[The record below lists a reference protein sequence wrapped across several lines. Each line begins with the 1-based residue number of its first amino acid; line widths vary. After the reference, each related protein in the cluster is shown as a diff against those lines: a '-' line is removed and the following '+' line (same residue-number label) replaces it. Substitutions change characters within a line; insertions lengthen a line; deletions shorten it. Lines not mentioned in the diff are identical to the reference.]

1 MLFGSKSKNLLD
13 PEFPSLKL
21 PDAFVS
27 PEKGTP
33 STMNNGWVF
42 PEIEFKPRMLM
53 FVPEP
58 EIPLVWLIVTPDAF
72 PDNTL
77 ATSPSA
83 LCSISAAFIS
93 LTAYPRAFF
102 SL

>member
-1 MLFGSKSKNLLD
+1 
-13 PEFPSLKL
+13 
-21 PDAFVS
+21 
-27 PEKGTP
+27 
-33 STMNNGWVF
+33 
-42 PEIEFKPRMLM
+42 M
-53 FVPEP
+53 FVPDP

-83 LCSISAAFIS
+83 LCSISAALIS

-102 SL
+102 SLLTP